1 MRRRDFI
8 AALGAAAWPSALRA
22 QPGEMRRV
30 GVLMSVLHDDP
41 SGITDVA
48 AFRQGL
54 ADSGWVEGRN
64 IHIELRWP
72 GGDVERAQVFAKEL
86 VDLRPDVLL
95 ARSTPTTA
103 ALKRETSMIPIVF
116 VNVAE
121 PVESGFVQTLARPGG
136 HITGFTNFEASIGGK
151 WLQLLKEADPRIV
164 RIAIIYNPQTA
175 PFAPLFLR
183 SVQSAAPTVAVQVI
197 DMPVQG
203 DADIETAMAMFSREP
218 AGALIAIPD
227 SFTGGRRDVIVALAA
242 RHRLPALY
250 SALSFTSS
258 GGLMAY
264 AVDTRDTMQ
273 RAAGYINRI
282 LKGAKPADLPVQ
294 APVKFELSINLKTAK
309 TLGLDLASTLL
320 ARADEVI
327 E

>member
-8 AALGAAAWPSALRA
+8 AALGVAAWPFALRA
-22 QPGEMRRV
+22 QPGKMRCA
-30 GVLMSVLHDDP
+30 GVLMSVLRDDP
-41 SGITDVA
+41 NGMRDVA
-48 AFRQGL
+48 AFQQGL
-54 ADSGWVEGRN
+54 ADFGWVEGRN
-64 IHIELRWP
+64 IRFELRGR
-72 GGDVERAQVFAKEL
+72 GGDVERAQVFAKEMVGL
-86 VDLRPDVLL
+86 KPDVLL

-183 SVQSAAPTVAVQVI
+183 SVQSAAPTLAVQVV
-197 DMPVQG
+197 DMPVQD
-203 DADIETAMAMFSREP
+203 DAGIETAVAMFSREP
-218 AGALIAIPD
+218 CGGLIAIPD
-227 SFTGGRRDVIVALAA
+227 GFTGGRRDVIIGLAA

-250 SALSFTSS
+250 SGPSFTSS

-273 RAAGYINRI
+273 RAAGYIDRI

-294 APVKFELSINLKTAK
+294 APAKFELSINLKTAK
-309 TLGLDLASTLL
+309 TLGLELAPMLL